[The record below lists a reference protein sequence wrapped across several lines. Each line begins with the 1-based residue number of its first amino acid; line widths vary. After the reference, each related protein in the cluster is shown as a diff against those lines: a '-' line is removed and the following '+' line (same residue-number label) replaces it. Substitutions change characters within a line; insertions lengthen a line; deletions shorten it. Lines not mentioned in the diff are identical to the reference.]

1 MTKQLYRGGAAAAG
15 LAATL
20 LLSACVSGPRY
31 VAPKVEL
38 SPYHSQAKALTP
50 APSLDRWW
58 LGFNDVELTAIIE
71 RALAQ
76 NLDLAQSQARV
87 KQAQAAAQEAG
98 ARLLPS
104 GSLQTQVAGQH
115 LSQQGP
121 VGSLATAVPGL
132 ARDFDQYRNFGQY
145 DVGVGASWEIDLS
158 GGLRRDKQA
167 AAATAQAA
175 EAEHLGVRI
184 MVSADAADAYL
195 QIRGFQARIALADR
209 QVAADDHLLELTKQR
224 RAQGVATDREVAQA
238 DALAAQSRALL
249 PPLRIGLEAQLN
261 RLDVLMGAQPGTY
274 AQELSKPAEIPTAP
288 AVAAGDPVDLLRRR
302 PDIMAAERKL
312 AASNARIGSA
322 ISNYYPKVDLQAL
335 LGFES
340 LNARTLLRASAFQPQ
355 GMVGLRW
362 RLFDFGQVDAEVR
375 SAKGA
380 HAEALASYRLTVLH
394 ATEDVENAL
403 TSLVQNAEWSR
414 ELTRETASLTQARD
428 AAEQQYRSGAVT
440 LIEVVDSDRQLLI
453 AEDDLARVQA
463 DTARSAVRSYRALGG
478 GW

>member
-1 MTKQLYRGGAAAAG
+1 MNKQLYRCGAAAAG
-15 LAATL
+15 LTAAL
-20 LLSACVSGPRY
+20 LLSACVSGPNY
-31 VAPKVEL
+31 VAPKLEL
-38 SPYHSQAKALTP
+38 SPYHSQAP
-50 APSLDRWW
+50 ASTAPPSLDRWW
-58 LGFNDVELTAIIE
+58 LGFNDPELTAIIE

-87 KQAQAAAQEAG
+87 QQAQAAAQEAG

-104 GSLQTQVAGQH
+104 GSLETQIAGEHQ
-115 LSQQGP
+115 
-121 VGSLATAVPGL
+121 SLQNADSKLAAGFPGY
-132 ARDFDQYRNFGQY
+132 YRNFGQY

-167 AAATAQAA
+167 AGATAQAA

-184 MVSADAADAYL
+184 MVAADAADAYL
-195 QIRGFQARIALADR
+195 QIRGFQARIALAER
-209 QVAADDHLLELTKQR
+209 QVAADDHLLELTEER

-261 RLDVLMGAQPGTY
+261 RLDVLLGAQPGTY
-274 AQELSKPAEIPTAP
+274 AKALSKPADIPSAP

-302 PDIMAAERKL
+302 PDIMAAERRL

-340 LNARTLLRASAFQPQ
+340 LNAQTLLRASAFQPQ
-355 GMVGLRW
+355 GMVGLHW
-362 RLFDFGQVDAEVR
+362 RLFDFGRVDAEVR

-380 HAEALASYRLTVLH
+380 NAEALARYRLTVLH

-414 ELTRETASLTQARD
+414 QLTRETASLTQARD

-453 AEDDLARVQA
+453 AEDDLARVRA
-463 DTARSAVRSYRALGG
+463 DAARSAVRSYRALGG
-478 GW
+478 GG

>member
-1 MTKQLYRGGAAAAG
+1 
-15 LAATL
+15 
-20 LLSACVSGPRY
+20 
-31 VAPKVEL
+31 VAPKLEL
-38 SPYHSQAKALTP
+38 SPYHSQARAVTAPP
-50 APSLDRWW
+50 ALDRWW
-58 LGFNDVELTAIIE
+58 LGFNDPELTSIIE

-87 KQAQAAAQEAG
+87 KQAQAAADEAG
-98 ARLLPS
+98 AKLLPS
-104 GSLQTQVAGQH
+104 GSLQTQVAGEHQS
-115 LSQQGP
+115 LQNEIGKI
-121 VGSLATAVPGL
+121 GSGFPGFS
-132 ARDFDQYRNFGQY
+132 RDIGQY

-184 MVSADAADAYL
+184 MVAADAADAYL
-195 QIRGFQARIALADR
+195 QIRGYQARIALAER
-209 QVAADDHLLELTKQR
+209 QVAADDHLLDLTKQR
-224 RAQGVATDREVAQA
+224 RAQGVATDREIAQA

-274 AQELSKPAEIPTAP
+274 AQELSKPAAIPTAP

-340 LNARTLLRASAFQPQ
+340 LNAQTLLRASAFQPQ

-362 RLFDFGQVDAEVR
+362 RLFDFGRVDAEVR

-380 HAEALASYRLTVLH
+380 NAEALAGYRLTVLH

-453 AEDDLARVQA
+453 AQDDLARVQA